1 MKKIVFLLS
10 VVAIAATLS
19 LVSCGGGSG
28 STEQTDSTKTETTS
42 DANVTPANNYA
53 AGEAIYNGKGNCHTC
68 HQKDGKGI
76 AGTFPPLAGADYLL
90 ADKQRA
96 VHQTIFGSKTPIV
109 VNGVEYKGGVM
120 PASANLTDDE
130 VRDVVNYILNS
141 WGNAAGEVTVEEVT
155 TARNMK

>member
-1 MKKIVFLLS
+1 MKKIVYLLS
-10 VVAIAATLS
+10 VVAVVATMS
-19 LVSCGGGSG
+19 LVSCGGGS
-28 STEQTDSTKTETTS
+28 SSSEQKDTTQTTS
-42 DANVTPANNYA
+42 EVTSAPVNAYA

-90 ADKQRA
+90 ADKDRA
-96 VHQTIFGSKTPIV
+96 VAQTINGAKTPIV

-120 PASANLTDDE
+120 PASANLTDEE

-141 WGNAAGEVTVEEVT
+141 WGNAGGEVTVDEVVK
-155 TARNMK
+155 ARTSK